1 MQIACVLA
9 DGFEDSEMRIPFDA
23 LVRAGHD
30 VVIVGG
36 ARGEEVA
43 GMKGHE
49 KVKVDLGIEDAKN
62 QRFDGLLI
70 PGGHSPDTLRADPR
84 FVDFVST
91 LDKAGTPIF
100 AVCHGPQLLI
110 TAERVKDRRMTAW
123 QTIQGDLKNAGA
135 NVVDEQ
141 VVIDGNL
148 VTSRKPEDLQAFSEA
163 AVAMLAKP
171 RGAATA

>member
-49 KVKVDLGIEDAKN
+49 KVKIDLGIEDAKN
-62 QRFDGLLI
+62 QRFDG
-70 PGGHSPDTLRADPR
+70 PTRCVPTLASSTSSAPSTKRA
-84 FVDFVST
+84 
-91 LDKAGTPIF
+91 
-100 AVCHGPQLLI
+100 
-110 TAERVKDRRMTAW
+110 RRSLRCVMAR
-123 QTIQGDLKNAGA
+123 
-135 NVVDEQ
+135 
-141 VVIDGNL
+141 
-148 VTSRKPEDLQAFSEA
+148 SC
-163 AVAMLAKP
+163 
-171 RGAATA
+171 